1 MLARFADVFAR
12 DWSALNQPDT
22 GPVALAVS
30 GGPDSCA
37 LLALGALALPG
48 RVIAA
53 TVDHGLRPES
63 ADEARQV
70 ATLCAVRGVPHATVR
85 LEMAAGSGVQARA
98 RAARYAALAD
108 WARAHGA
115 GVLATAHHADDQAE
129 TMIMRLN
136 RGAGVRGLAGMR
148 PLGQV
153 PGDPTLP
160 LARPLLGWRR
170 ADLAAVAQ
178 AAGMV
183 VVHDPSNRDSR
194 FERVRVRQGLAEAV
208 DWLDPEGLA
217 ASAAHLADAD
227 AALEWMAQG
236 AMARQWQPG
245 TDGESGQ
252 LTVPPGLPRAL
263 GLRLLERVL
272 EALGADWAAPRG
284 TEMARWFHTLDSG
297 GIATLAGVRGQ
308 GQARSGDQARSSDQ
322 ARIWHFRK
330 APAHRT

>member
-1 MLARFADVFAR
+1 M
-12 DWSALNQPDT
+12 
-22 GPVALAVS
+22 
-30 GGPDSCA
+30 
-37 LLALGALALPG
+37 
-48 RVIAA
+48 IAA

-70 ATLCAVRGVPHATVR
+70 ATLCAARGVPHATVR
-85 LEMAAGSGVQARA
+85 LQMAAGSGVQARA

-236 AMARQWQPG
+236 AMARQWQTG
-245 TDGESGQ
+245 TDGESGL

-308 GQARSGDQARSSDQ
+308 GQAGSGDQARTW
-322 ARIWHFRK
+322 RFRK

>member
-70 ATLCAVRGVPHATVR
+70 ATLCAARGVPHATVR
-85 LEMAAGSGVQARA
+85 LQMAAGSGVQARA

-245 TDGESGQ
+245 TDGESGL

-284 TEMARWFHTLDSG
+284 TEMARWFHTLDAG

-308 GQARSGDQARSSDQ
+308 GQAQSGDQN
-322 ARIWHFRK
+322 RIWRFRK

>member
-70 ATLCAVRGVPHATVR
+70 ATLCAARGVPHATVR
-85 LEMAAGSGVQARA
+85 LQMAAGSGVQARA

-236 AMARQWQPG
+236 AMARQWQTG
-245 TDGESGQ
+245 TDGESGL

-308 GQARSGDQARSSDQ
+308 GQAGSGDQARTW
-322 ARIWHFRK
+322 RFRK